1 MNGRIHVSLLP
12 LGCSK
17 IGPDVSELYEEAEK
31 QDKEV
36 DVEAMTVTGLPK
48 PERPRLP
55 SERHEMMMQVW
66 EAVRHVGDANG
77 RDRGIG
83 FCRLPPRREADYY
96 NKIQRPLHLMRVRGM
111 IEKQRFHDV
120 ATFEVDMSTVF
131 RNARQFYGPETQ
143 VYIDALI
150 LEEVFWAA
158 LQAVEKGETYSVPP
172 DWVGAPSRVAVLVR
186 CALARAPLNLLPRR
200 STPRIRSTRT
210 GRLNRKTRRK
220 KSAWPR
226 LESGATSSG
235 WISASPLASRRA
247 WSAKSST
254 GTRESTTSRS
264 HRW

>member
-186 CALARAPLNLLPRR
+186 CGLARAPLNLLPCR

-220 KSAWPR
+220 KIV
-226 LESGATSSG
+226 E
-235 WISASPLASRRA
+235 
-247 WSAKSST
+247 KQ
-254 GTRESTTSRS
+254 
-264 HRW
+264 

>member
-83 FCRLPPRREADYY
+83 FCRLPPRRA
-96 NKIQRPLHLMRVRGM
+96 RRLRTRG
-111 IEKQRFHDV
+111 ELPRSLRGTAAWTWRHWAERASVLDDGAAQQDRGV
-120 ATFEVDMSTVF
+120 
-131 RNARQFYGPETQ
+131 
-143 VYIDALI
+143 
-150 LEEVFWAA
+150 AA
-158 LQAVEKGETYSVPP
+158 LRHAWPP
-172 DWVGAPSRVAVLVR
+172 TR
-186 CALARAPLNLLPRR
+186 LPRE
-200 STPRIRSTRT
+200 
-210 GRLNRKTRRK
+210 L
-220 KSAWPR
+220 
-226 LESGATSSG
+226 
-235 WISASPLASRRA
+235 LAAALRHA
-247 WSAKSST
+247 
-254 GTRESTTSRS
+254 GL
-264 HRW
+264 